1 MLLMSYFNVKLN
13 VMLSCHTLLNL
24 LVISKK
30 HLSHQLQKFLQT
42 QVVFHE
48 LLIVNWQYMSPLEEN
63 LIGKM

>member
-1 MLLMSYFNVKLN
+1 
-13 VMLSCHTLLNL
+13 MLSCHTLLNM

-30 HLSHQLQKFLQT
+30 HLSHQLQKFLQI

-63 LIGKM
+63 LIGKV